1 MQNEMLSSKERVF
14 ANLGNT
20 NKKKIM
26 KHTKKTDTLRA
37 KQQTNKQTYKSFLQR
52 IYLILFCWQEANLE
66 AETLTL
72 RGNP

>member
-26 KHTKKTDTLRA
+26 KHTKK
-37 KQQTNKQTYKSFLQR
+37 QTH
-52 IYLILFCWQEANLE
+52 
-66 AETLTL
+66 
-72 RGNP
+72 